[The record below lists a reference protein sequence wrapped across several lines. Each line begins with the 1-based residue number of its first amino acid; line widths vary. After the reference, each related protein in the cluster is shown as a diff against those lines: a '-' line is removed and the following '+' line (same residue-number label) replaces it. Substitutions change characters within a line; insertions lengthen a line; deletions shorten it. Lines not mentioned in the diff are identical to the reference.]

1 MKFGAHVSSRQPF
14 SEAPN
19 RGHDIGCECIQIF
32 ANQPQRWNPLEISP
46 LEITKFKENMKK
58 YDISPV
64 IIHGIYLVNLATN
77 NPFFYEA
84 SIKSLTDDMKKA
96 EALDALGIAAHI
108 GSTKGADLKDV
119 VHRVVDAINK
129 VLSETKEANFIIE
142 NSAGAGNIIGDT
154 LEEIAEIINKVNN
167 PRMKVIIDTAHAFE
181 SGYDIKSKEGLN
193 DFINKFEKEI
203 GLDRLVG
210 FHFNDSKTVINSKRD
225 RHADIGKGE
234 IGIESFRNIIHH
246 PKLRDKFAILETP
259 QDEMDWEEQLRL
271 LRSL

>member
-14 SEAPN
+14 SEASQ

-32 ANQPQRWNPLEISP
+32 ANQPQRWNPLEIP
-46 LEITKFKENMKK
+46 PAEITKFKENMKK

-64 IIHGIYLVNLATN
+64 IIHSIYLVNLAAS

-96 EALDALGIAAHI
+96 EALGALGIAAHI
-108 GSTKGADLKDV
+108 GSTKGANLEDV
-119 VHRVVDAINK
+119 VHKVVDAINK
-129 VLSETKEANFIIE
+129 VLFETKETNFIIE
-142 NSAGAGNIIGDT
+142 NSAGAGNVIGDT
-154 LEEIAEIINKVNN
+154 LEEIGGIIKLINSK
-167 PRMKVIIDTAHAFE
+167 RMKVIIDTAHAFE
-181 SGYDIKSKEGLN
+181 SGYDIKSEEGLN
-193 DFINKFEKEI
+193 NFINKFDMEI

-234 IGIESFRNIIHH
+234 LGLEAFKQIIRH
-246 PKLRDKFAILETP
+246 PKLKDKFAILETP
-259 QDEMDWEEQLRL
+259 QDETDWKEQLKL